1 MLLVVGLGNPGRE
14 YEHNRHNVGFMVI
27 DELAKLVEADRFRK
41 KFSSEM
47 VRVELKQEDGLLLKP
62 QTFMNLSGDAV
73 QPCAAFFK
81 VPAENVVVVHDELDV
96 PFGELRLKKGGGH
109 GGHNGLRSII
119 GRMGPDFVRL
129 RFGIGRPPASFRGSP
144 ADFVLSDFYAEERDQ
159 LPKLVEKAAKVVLSI
174 ATRGLQA
181 AMKTTNTRPK
191 KKKPPKPESPDGEA
205 KPTPAEPDTP
215 TTDPS

>member
-14 YEHNRHNVGFMVI
+14 YESNRHNVGFMVV
-27 DELAKLVEADRFRK
+27 DELARLVEADRYRK

-47 VRVELKQEDGLLLKP
+47 VKVELRSEDGLLLKP

-81 VPAENVVVVHDELDV
+81 IPAEHVIVIHDELDV

-129 RFGIGRPPASFRGSP
+129 RFGIGRPPASFRGPP
-144 ADFVLSDFYAEERDQ
+144 ADFVLSDFFAPERED

-191 KKKPPKPESPDGEA
+191 KKKPPKPPDEGGAEAASPEEHTSPGD
-205 KPTPAEPDTP
+205 PTP
-215 TTDPS
+215 